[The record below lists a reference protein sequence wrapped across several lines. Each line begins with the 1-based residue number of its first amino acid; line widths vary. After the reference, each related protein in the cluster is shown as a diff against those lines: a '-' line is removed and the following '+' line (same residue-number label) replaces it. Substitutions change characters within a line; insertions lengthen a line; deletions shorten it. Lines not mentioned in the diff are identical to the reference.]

1 MGPDVADPPAKR
13 ARLDVAKSGPVP
25 SPSSKSQSRIFA
37 PFRSLGHV
45 TTSTPFALLQHSATF
60 QLSTSTGHS
69 VSTYDIR
76 RLNLLFVTSPR
87 TPSEITSIHARG
99 KELYVGFRTGIW
111 IFERGKKT
119 GEMQMDDVA
128 AGRTGIKDIFGFG
141 DWLVGIIG
149 PKSVGVWKIGSR
161 ELYTT
166 IELFGDADIVNI
178 VHPPTFLNKICIGTS
193 DGGVEIWNI
202 RSGKLVYSILP
213 PKTPNNVEIGYLTSL
228 SLSTHHSVIAMG
240 FSSGI
245 INIHNVQTDTSLF
258 QLSSS
263 TPVTSLSFR
272 SDLVPPP
279 LKSSNEPPSLSDML
293 ASASSNG
300 NITLWSLKTRKA
312 VGIMRG
318 VHSAT
323 TGGVTQATF
332 LPGQNVLVTSGGDNA
347 IKLQRGGHAM
357 APSTIL
363 FHPNTHFILSA
374 SLDHS
379 LWGFSLRSD
388 AQSTELSQGNV
399 ESTMNKLKKAGMT
412 DRISDV
418 SLLKGAVITCI
429 AVEGNRDGA
438 GAEWGSNELG
448 WEGVITGGREEA
460 FARSWSWSK
469 RRIGRWTL
477 PTGDGGEVKSVAIS
491 PCGTFGLVGSAKGA
505 IDMYNLQSGIHR
517 ARFPARATKAQI
529 AARKNGQGSRAGWKH
544 AGAVTGLAVDSVNR
558 VMISCG
564 LDGFV
569 KFWEFQTGL
578 LQQQIS
584 FTERTAC
591 TALRIHRSSGLLAI
605 SCDDLG
611 IRIVD
616 METRKVVR
624 ELWGCGGRIS
634 DLCFSNDSRWLIAA
648 SMDSAIRVWDLPTG
662 HLIDGFKTQ
671 SVVNSISFSPDG
683 NFLAT
688 ASIDSVGVGIY
699 TNKTVFTHVPTRR
712 ISEDDIY
719 RLTGPT
725 STGEGGTGLVEA
737 AFADEVEEADAEG
750 QYTTVDQLSDQMLT
764 MSLLPKNRW
773 VNLLHLEAIKSR
785 NRPKDP
791 IKKPEKAPFFL
802 GSLASSKDGVA
813 KIAGFDDAKDKA
825 AADDSLD
832 LSVADA
838 ARRAIEKAE
847 LSRVKSGG
855 SVEFERTFTKLL
867 IAGSES
873 GDYTPF
879 IEHLKSLPPST
890 TDLEIRT
897 LDTTTA
903 PYFELI
909 AFVEALT
916 QRLRSRKDYELVLTW
931 MRVFLKIHGGTIA
944 NEDEEMAVLRKA
956 QQPMVKDALQEYREE
971 MKQEAGRVIIITGA
985 ASGIGLATAN
995 QFLSLRAK
1003 VAALDIQ
1010 PPPAETAHDNR
1021 IDILCDVTSEEA
1033 VAAAVKQVL
1042 DTWSTVDVLINAAG
1056 VVDNFTRVAETT
1068 SEIWHRCLNINL
1080 TGPFNVMRAVIPHF
1094 LTKCTPREPFT
1105 PSATAPFPPAP
1116 PIVGRIV
1123 NICSAAAV
1131 KGCAAGAAYT
1141 ASKHALLGL
1150 SRNTSFMYTRDG
1162 ILTNVV
1168 IPGGVATN
1176 IMQNSKAVPDEI
1188 GYPIVRDGSQNMPGV
1203 CDVEEVARTVVF
1215 LAGSKD
1221 VNGAEVSV
1229 DRGWTVA

>member
-1 MGPDVADPPAKR
+1 MGPDIADPPAKR
-13 ARLDVAKSGPVP
+13 ARLEVAISTS
-25 SPSSKSQSRIFA
+25 SPSSRSQSTIFA

-45 TTSTPFALLQHSATF
+45 TTSCPFTLLQHSATF
-60 QLSTSTGHS
+60 QLSTSTGRS

-76 RLNLLFVTSPR
+76 RLNLLFVTSPQ
-87 TPSEITSIHARG
+87 TPSEITSIYARG

-111 IFERGKKT
+111 IFERGKKK
-119 GEMQMDDVA
+119 GEMQMDDLT

-149 PKSVGVWKIGSR
+149 PKSVGIWKTGSR

-166 IELFGDADIVNI
+166 IELFGEADIVNI
-178 VHPPTFLNKICIGTS
+178 VHPPTFLNKICIGTA

-213 PKTPNNVEIGYLTSL
+213 PKTQNNVEIGYLTSL
-228 SLSTHHSVIAMG
+228 SLSTSHSIIAMG

-258 QLSSS
+258 QLSSNA
-263 TPVTSLSFR
+263 PITSLSFR

-279 LKSSNEPPSLSDML
+279 LKSSNDPPSLSDML

-300 NITLWSLKTRKA
+300 NITLWSLKTRKP
-312 VGIMRG
+312 VGIIRG
-318 VHSAT
+318 VHSAA
-323 TGGVTQATF
+323 TGGVAQSTF

-347 IKLQRGGHAM
+347 IKLWVFDTPNSILPRILRQRAGHAM
-357 APSTIL
+357 APTAIL

-379 LWGFSLRSD
+379 FWGFSLRSD
-388 AQSTELSQGNV
+388 AQSTEISQGNV
-399 ESTMNKLKKAGMT
+399 ESTMNKLKKAGMY

-429 AVEGNRDGA
+429 AAEGNRDGA

-469 RRIGRWTL
+469 RKIGRWTL

-491 PCGTFGLVGSAKGA
+491 PCGTFGIVGSAKGA
-505 IDMYNLQSGIHR
+505 IDTYNLQSGIHR

-544 AGAVTGLAVDSVNR
+544 AGPVMGLAVDSVNK
-558 VMISCG
+558 VMVSCG

-569 KFWEFQTGL
+569 KFWAFQTGL

-584 FTERTAC
+584 FTEQTAC
-591 TALRIHRSSGLLAI
+591 TALRIHRSSGLIAI

-611 IRIVD
+611 IRILD

-648 SMDSAIRVWDLPTG
+648 SMDSTVRVWDLPTG
-662 HLIDGFKTQ
+662 HLIDGFKTP

-688 ASIDSVGVGIY
+688 ASIDSVGIGIY
-699 TNKTVFTHVPTRR
+699 INKTVFTHVPTRR
-712 ISEDDIY
+712 ISEENIK
-719 RLTGPT
+719 RLEGPT
-725 STGEGGTGLVEA
+725 STGEGGTGLIEA
-737 AFADEVEEADAEG
+737 AFAEDVEEPDAEG
-750 QYTTVDQLSDQMLT
+750 QYTTMEQLSDQMLT

-773 VNLLHLEAIKSR
+773 LNLLHLEAIKNR

-791 IKKPEKAPFFL
+791 VKKPEKAPFFL
-802 GSLASSKDGVA
+802 GSLKSSKDGTA
-813 KIAGFDDAKDKA
+813 KIAGVDDAKDN
-825 AADDSLD
+825 ADDGLD

-847 LSRVKSGG
+847 LSRVKSGDG
-855 SVEFERTFTKLL
+855 VDFERLFTKLL
-867 IAGSES
+867 MAGSED

-879 IEHLKSLPPST
+879 IEHLKTLPPST

-909 AFVEALT
+909 SFVEALT

-944 NEDEEMAVLRKA
+944 NEEEELAKVDQSEDDGDSDDELSMLRKQ
-956 QQPMVKDALQEYREE
+956 QQPTVKDALQEYREE
-971 MKQEAGRVIIITGA
+971 MKQEAGRVGELVGYC
-985 ASGIGLATAN
+985 SGVLG
-995 QFLSLRAK
+995 FLRS
-1003 VAALDIQ
+1003 
-1010 PPPAETAHDNR
+1010 
-1021 IDILCDVTSEEA
+1021 
-1033 VAAAVKQVL
+1033 
-1042 DTWSTVDVLINAAG
+1042 
-1056 VVDNFTRVAETT
+1056 
-1068 SEIWHRCLNINL
+1068 
-1080 TGPFNVMRAVIPHF
+1080 
-1094 LTKCTPREPFT
+1094 
-1105 PSATAPFPPAP
+1105 
-1116 PIVGRIV
+1116 GR
-1123 NICSAAAV
+1123 
-1131 KGCAAGAAYT
+1131 
-1141 ASKHALLGL
+1141 
-1150 SRNTSFMYTRDG
+1150 
-1162 ILTNVV
+1162 
-1168 IPGGVATN
+1168 
-1176 IMQNSKAVPDEI
+1176 
-1188 GYPIVRDGSQNMPGV
+1188 
-1203 CDVEEVARTVVF
+1203 
-1215 LAGSKD
+1215 
-1221 VNGAEVSV
+1221 
-1229 DRGWTVA
+1229 

>member
-1 MGPDVADPPAKR
+1 MGPDIANPPAKR
-13 ARLDVAKSGPVP
+13 ARLDVIA
-25 SPSSKSQSRIFA
+25 SSSAQSQSTKAQSRIFA
-37 PFRSLGHV
+37 PFRSLGHI

-76 RLNLLFVTSPR
+76 RLNLLFVTSPQ
-87 TPSEITSIHARG
+87 TPSEITSIYARG

-111 IFERGKKT
+111 IFERGKKK
-119 GEMQMDDVA
+119 GEMQMDDVM

-141 DWLVGIIG
+141 DWLVGITG
-149 PKSVGVWKIGSR
+149 PKSVDVWKIGSR

-166 IELFGDADIVNI
+166 IELFGDAEIVNI
-178 VHPPTFLNKICIGTS
+178 VHPPTFLNKICIAKS

-213 PKTPNNVEIGYLTSL
+213 PKTPNNTEIGHLTSI
-228 SLSTHHSVIAMG
+228 SLSTHHSIIAMG

-263 TPVTSLSFR
+263 APVTSLSFR

-279 LKSSNEPPSLSDML
+279 LKSSNDPPSLSDML

-300 NITLWSLKTRKA
+300 NITLWSLRTRKA

-323 TGGVTQATF
+323 TGGVTKATF

-347 IKLQRGGHAM
+347 IKLWVFDTPGSTLPRILRQRGGHAM
-357 APSTIL
+357 APTTIL

-399 ESTMNKLKKAGMT
+399 ESTMNKLKKAGMY

-469 RRIGRWTL
+469 RKVGRWTL

-491 PCGTFGLVGSAKGA
+491 PCGTFGIVGSAKGA

-544 AGAVTGLAVDSVNR
+544 AGPVTGLAVDSINK

-584 FTERTAC
+584 FTEKTAC
-591 TALRIHRSSGLLAI
+591 TALRIHRSSGLIAI

-611 IRIVD
+611 IRVVD

-648 SMDSAIRVWDLPTG
+648 SMDSTIRVWDLPTG
-662 HLIDGFKTQ
+662 HLIDGFRTQ

-688 ASIDSVGVGIY
+688 ASIDSVGIGIY

-712 ISEDDIY
+712 ISEENIQ

-725 STGEGGTGLVEA
+725 STGEGGTGLIEA
-737 AFADEVEEADAEG
+737 AFAEDTEEIDEEG
-750 QYTTVDQLSDQMLT
+750 NYTTLEQLSEQMLT

-773 VNLLHLEAIKSR
+773 MNLLHLEAIKSR
-785 NRPKDP
+785 NKPKDP
-791 IKKPEKAPFFL
+791 VKKPEKAPFFL
-802 GSLASSKDGVA
+802 GSLPSLKDGVA
-813 KIAGFDDAKDKA
+813 KIAGFDDSKNKETL
-825 AADDSLD
+825 DDGLD

-838 ARRAIEKAE
+838 ARRAIERAE
-847 LSRVKSGG
+847 LSRVKKGD

-867 IAGSES
+867 MAGSED

-879 IEHLKSLPPST
+879 IEHLKTLPPST

-909 AFVEALT
+909 SFVEALT

-944 NEDEEMAVLRKA
+944 NEEEELAKNNQDDEEDEDSDDDEEMAAFRKA
-956 QQPMVKDALQEYREE
+956 QQPTVKDALQEYREE
-971 MKQEAGRVIIITGA
+971 MKQEAGRVGELVGYC
-985 ASGIGLATAN
+985 SGVLG
-995 QFLSLRAK
+995 FLRS
-1003 VAALDIQ
+1003 
-1010 PPPAETAHDNR
+1010 
-1021 IDILCDVTSEEA
+1021 
-1033 VAAAVKQVL
+1033 
-1042 DTWSTVDVLINAAG
+1042 
-1056 VVDNFTRVAETT
+1056 
-1068 SEIWHRCLNINL
+1068 
-1080 TGPFNVMRAVIPHF
+1080 
-1094 LTKCTPREPFT
+1094 
-1105 PSATAPFPPAP
+1105 
-1116 PIVGRIV
+1116 GR
-1123 NICSAAAV
+1123 
-1131 KGCAAGAAYT
+1131 
-1141 ASKHALLGL
+1141 
-1150 SRNTSFMYTRDG
+1150 
-1162 ILTNVV
+1162 
-1168 IPGGVATN
+1168 
-1176 IMQNSKAVPDEI
+1176 
-1188 GYPIVRDGSQNMPGV
+1188 
-1203 CDVEEVARTVVF
+1203 
-1215 LAGSKD
+1215 
-1221 VNGAEVSV
+1221 
-1229 DRGWTVA
+1229 